1 MGATL
6 IRRFFH
12 NWERRL
18 AQKDDP
24 ERKVLP
30 FGWGTEFLGDGL
42 LAGPEARAFLHRH
55 VEEALADTDAY
66 FPAASIADFRLQDS
80 ELTFSSPVV
89 TRYHKN
95 NLARGTLFPVAGK
108 GPAVI
113 VLPQWNA
120 KGGAQAGLCRLLNLF
135 GLTALRLTLPY
146 HGARM
151 PEELTR
157 ADHMLSPNLGRTL
170 HACRQAVL
178 EARAAVTWLVE
189 EGYGPI
195 GIIGTSLGSAI
206 AFIALAHDQRIQT
219 GVMNHISPYFADVV
233 WQGIS
238 TRQVRQGL
246 EREIALDELR
256 QLWLPI
262 SPRSYYQRLKGSGR
276 EVMLVYARY
285 DLSFPP
291 DESRRLVSEFERL
304 GIRHQKLVL
313 PCGHYSTAKFP
324 FNVVDGV
331 AMARYLSRTLARSSR
346 RGR

>member
-1 MGATL
+1 
-6 IRRFFH
+6 
-12 NWERRL
+12 
-18 AQKDDP
+18 
-24 ERKVLP
+24 
-30 FGWGTEFLGDGL
+30 
-42 LAGPEARAFLHRH
+42 
-55 VEEALADTDAY
+55 
-66 FPAASIADFRLQDS
+66 
-80 ELTFSSPVV
+80 
-89 TRYHKN
+89 
-95 NLARGTLFPVAGK
+95 
-108 GPAVI
+108 
-113 VLPQWNA
+113 
-120 KGGAQAGLCRLLNLF
+120 
-135 GLTALRLTLPY
+135 
-146 HGARM
+146 M

-170 HACRQAVL
+170 QACRQAVL
-178 EARAAVTWLVE
+178 EARAVVTWLVE

-195 GIIGTSLGSAI
+195 GIIGISLGSAI

-233 WQGIS
+233 WRGIS

-246 EREIALDELR
+246 EGQIDLDELR

-304 GIRHQKLVL
+304 GIGHQKLVL

-324 FNVVDGV
+324 FNVMDGV
-331 AMARYLSRTLARSSR
+331 AIARYLSRALEEKTRQD
-346 RGR
+346 